1 MHLLYP
7 RLQEYFDRSLHDL
20 SGKGGREAEFDNHK
34 IGKLQK
40 KTFKKICL
48 NDSDEEEEN
57 SDDSSSIE
65 EEVVAA
71 EDKDTAIK
79 KIFKNQVSPN
89 SLWSCLVPR
98 EPQERILVDSQVT
111 VISPDAHI
119 L

>member
-1 MHLLYP
+1 
-7 RLQEYFDRSLHDL
+7 
-20 SGKGGREAEFDNHK
+20 
-34 IGKLQK
+34 
-40 KTFKKICL
+40 
-48 NDSDEEEEN
+48 
-57 SDDSSSIE
+57 
-65 EEVVAA
+65 VVAA